1 MDKYEHGSILHY
13 IVIPTLHHSWLT
25 AADVPSG
32 HPPLPAAAL
41 DNATPYHFL
50 SLSQS
55 QCLQCDKET
64 SPSAWLAAG
73 SIVQNVAQTKLSNY
87 DRLAA

>member
-1 MDKYEHGSILHY
+1 MDKHEHGSILHY
-13 IVIPTLHHSWLT
+13 IVIPTLHHSLLT

-41 DNATPYHFL
+41 DNANHTIFNFV

-55 QCLQCDKET
+55 QCRPCGKET
-64 SPSAWLAAG
+64 SPSAGLAAG
-73 SIVQNVAQTKLSNY
+73 SI
-87 DRLAA
+87 D